1 MKASIQYEQNNR
13 LYGRV
18 RLDQR
23 YQGARHGRQAIASP
37 GVCHCIVT
45 PSHLHLRSNPKDVH
59 ITGGTLTHVEG
70 NHINNIYVGRDKRT
84 KRVPFDD
91 PSQLS
96 MNYLL
101 PLRMPHMNGVDL

>member
-1 MKASIQYEQNNR
+1 MKAPIQYERNNR

-23 YQGARHGRQAIASP
+23 YQGARHMGDRLSQ
-37 GVCHCIVT
+37 VQVFVIV
-45 PSHLHLRSNPKDVH
+45 SLHPKDVH

-84 KRVPFDD
+84 K
-91 PSQLS
+91 
-96 MNYLL
+96 
-101 PLRMPHMNGVDL
+101 